1 MTDFTPDFGG
11 APSGYEDVAGP
22 LFLGLDPL
30 VAALLAG
37 LIALAGVIGFLM
49 GRGGR
54 DSDGEEEAV
63 AKAIHKRVLKSAK
76 EALSAESDR
85 LVEKARALKDIV
97 EDQLGQVKSL
107 GGGLSGPMTAINN
120 ALEGKRPAAKP
131 AAAATIASPAASTAQ
146 NQTINV
152 TVNAVPPPAP
162 PPPSGDLTGKEQID
176 ELAKAVRAFHDWW
189 SRKDDRVKELVGARR
204 QLSRMPKDAAHEDG
218 HGHGHDDAHKGGHGD
233 GDGHAETHG
242 DDPAPRR
249 PIWERKKQAR
259 RTVPPARFPL

>member
-30 VAALLAG
+30 MAALLAG

-49 GRGGR
+49 GRGGGG
-54 DSDGEEEAV
+54 SDGDEEAV

-85 LVEKARALKDIV
+85 LVEKARALKDLV

-107 GGGLSGPMTAINN
+107 GGGLSGPMTAITN

-131 AAAATIASPAASTAQ
+131 AAAAAATASPAASTTQ

-152 TVNAVPPPAP
+152 TVNAVPPPAPP

-204 QLSRMPKDAAHEDG
+204 QLSRMPKDAAHEDD
-218 HGHGHDDAHKGGHGD
+218 HGHGHDDAHKHGHGD
-233 GDGHAETHG
+233 GDGDAETHG
-242 DDPAPRR
+242 DEPAAPRR
-249 PIWERKKQAR
+249 PIWERKK
-259 RTVPPARFPL
+259 